1 VFAAEQTLRIG
12 IEAAYPPF
20 ASKTDKGEIVGFDY
34 DIGNALCAQMK
45 VKCVWV
51 EGEFDGLIPSLK
63 VKKIDMALSSMTI
76 NEDRKKSVDF
86 THKYYF
92 TSSRLVMKEGAMV
105 DDQYASLK
113 GKNVGVQ
120 RATTTD
126 RYATEVFEPKGVN
139 VKRYSNNEEIYMD
152 LAAGRLD
159 AIFADTIPLS
169 DFLSM
174 PRGKG
179 YAFVGPELKDPKY
192 VGEGAGIAVRKGN
205 AELVSQLN
213 TPSMA
218 FARMASTRRFP
229 RSISSPTFTA
239 TDLPLS
245 RAGSLPQGICECH
258 RSNVGASLLAKRSF
272 QAIQLLDLQPF
283 NSFKCLYTVA
293 RPMFS
298 TLAT

>member
-1 VFAAEQTLRIG
+1 MKKHTLISALALSLIASSHALAADQPLRIG

-20 ASKTDKGEIVGFDY
+20 ASKTQDGKIEGFDY

-45 VKCVWV
+45 AKCVWV

-92 TSSRLVMKEGAMV
+92 TSSRLVMKDGAVV

-113 GKNVGVQ
+113 GKTVGVQ

-126 RYATEVFEPKGVN
+126 RYATEVFEPKGIN

-152 LAAGRLD
+152 LASGRLD

-205 AELVSQLN
+205 TALVDKLNAAIDGIRASGEYQKISQ
-213 TPSMA
+213 
-218 FARMASTRRFP
+218 
-229 RSISSPTFTA
+229 
-239 TDLPLS
+239 
-245 RAGSLPQGICECH
+245 QY
-258 RSNVGASLLAKRSF
+258 
-272 QAIQLLDLQPF
+272 
-283 NSFKCLYTVA
+283 FKSDIYGD
-293 RPMFS
+293 
-298 TLAT
+298 

>member
-1 VFAAEQTLRIG
+1 MKKRSLITALALSLFACGHALAAEKTLRIG

-20 ASKTDKGEIVGFDY
+20 ASKTQEGTIVGFDY

-92 TSSRLVMKEGAMV
+92 TSSRLVMKDGAVV

-113 GKNVGVQ
+113 GKTVGVQ

-126 RYATEVFEPKGVN
+126 RYATEVFEPKGIN

-169 DFLSM
+169 DFLSL
-174 PRGKG
+174 P
-179 YAFVGPELKDPKY
+179 
-192 VGEGAGIAVRKGN
+192 
-205 AELVSQLN
+205 
-213 TPSMA
+213 
-218 FARMASTRRFP
+218 ARP
-229 RSISSPTFTA
+229 G
-239 TDLPLS
+239 LCVC
-245 RAGSLPQGICECH
+245 RAGAQRPEIRGRGRRHCGAQG
-258 RSNVGASLLAKRSF
+258 
-272 QAIQLLDLQPF
+272 Q
-283 NSFKCLYTVA
+283 
-293 RPMFS
+293 
-298 TLAT
+298 

>member
-1 VFAAEQTLRIG
+1 MKKLPLITGLALSLLACSSVFAAEKTLRIG

-34 DIGNALCAQMK
+34 DIGNALCAEMK

-76 NEDRKKSVDF
+76 NDDRKKSVDF

-92 TSSRLVMKEGAMV
+92 TSSRLVMKEGATV

-113 GKNVGVQ
+113 GKTVGVQ

-126 RYATEVFEPKGVN
+126 RYATEVMEAKGIEIV
-139 VKRYSNNEEIYMD
+139 RYTSNEEIFMD

-159 AIFADTIPLS
+159 GVFADTIPLEQG
-169 DFLSM
+169 FINT
-174 PRGKG
+174 PNGAG
-179 YAFVGPELKDPKY
+179 FAFVGPELKDPKY

-205 AELVSQLN
+205 EALVSELN
-213 TPSMA
+213 SA
-218 FARMASTRRFP
+218 IDGIRASGEYQK
-229 RSISSPTFTA
+229 I
-239 TDLPLS
+239 
-245 RAGSLPQGICECH
+245 Q
-258 RSNVGASLLAKRSF
+258 AKY
-272 QAIQLLDLQPF
+272 
-283 NSFKCLYTVA
+283 FKSDIYGD
-293 RPMFS
+293 
-298 TLAT
+298 

>member
-1 VFAAEQTLRIG
+1 MKKLPLITGLALSLLASASVFAAEKTLRIG

-51 EGEFDGLIPSLK
+51 EGEFDGLIPSLN

-86 THKYYF
+86 SHKYYF
-92 TSSRLVMKEGAMV
+92 TSSRLVMKEGASV

-126 RYATEVFEPKGVN
+126 RYATEVFEPKGIN

-159 AIFADTIPLS
+159 AIFADTIPLN

-174 PRGKG
+174 PRQGLCVCRSGVEGSQVCRRRRGDCGAQGQCRAGQPVEQRHRRDSREWRISEDFPEVFQVRHLRRLTEKIA
-179 YAFVGPELKDPKY
+179 AFGSSY
-192 VGEGAGIAVRKGN
+192 MG
-205 AELVSQLN
+205 
-213 TPSMA
+213 M
-218 FARMASTRRFP
+218 RFP
-229 RSISSPTFTA
+229 VGAAEGCDLLLFSPSIP
-239 TDLPLS
+239 
-245 RAGSLPQGICECH
+245 
-258 RSNVGASLLAKRSF
+258 SNVCT
-272 QAIQLLDLQPF
+272 P
-283 NSFKCLYTVA
+283 
-293 RPMFS
+293 
-298 TLAT
+298 

>member
-1 VFAAEQTLRIG
+1 MKKFPLITGLALSLLACSSVFAAEKNLRIG

-20 ASKTDKGEIVGFDY
+20 ASKTQEGKIVGFDY
-34 DIGNALCAQMK
+34 EIGNALCAQMK
-45 VKCVWV
+45 VKCEWV

-92 TSSRLVMKEGAMV
+92 TSSRLVMKDGAVV

-113 GKNVGVQ
+113 GKNIGVQ

-126 RYATEVFEPKGVN
+126 RYATEVFEPKGIN
-139 VKRYSNNEEIYMD
+139 VKRYGNNEEIYMD

-159 AIFADTIPLS
+159 AIFADTIPLN

-205 AELVSQLN
+205 TQLVADLNKAIDEIRASGEYQKISQKY
-213 TPSMA
+213 
-218 FARMASTRRFP
+218 F
-229 RSISSPTFTA
+229 RSDIYG
-239 TDLPLS
+239 D
-245 RAGSLPQGICECH
+245 
-258 RSNVGASLLAKRSF
+258 
-272 QAIQLLDLQPF
+272 
-283 NSFKCLYTVA
+283 
-293 RPMFS
+293 
-298 TLAT
+298 